1 MIFNRFLR
9 FSEQVL
15 AAVIVAGV
23 QCSSNHEA
31 ESRAM
36 HSHEEG
42 PMRIKAQ
49 SRISMLKGGTN
60 GYGARVQIREDLHG
74 RKHAHAMA
82 ICDCNGQGEYLQ
94 CVKCTRASGAKVQI
108 KWCG

>member
-1 MIFNRFLR
+1 MM
-9 FSEQVL
+9 
-15 AAVIVAGV
+15 AAVIVAAV
-23 QCSSNHEA
+23 QCSNHET

-82 ICDCNGQGEYLQ
+82 ICDCNGQGEYITPKYANENMHSRLWIGRRS
-94 CVKCTRASGAKVQI
+94 KKI
-108 KWCG
+108 